1 MADQTQTNALPE
13 ALLVGLGAGLGA
25 VTRYAVTA
33 AVPAFSAPAEF
44 ALTLAINIVG
54 CFLMG
59 WLKPGPFFGIGF
71 LGGFTTFSALILVSA
86 QSSALGALVFIV
98 VSFVACVCA
107 WLAGDAL
114 RNRGAA

>member
-1 MADQTQTNALPE
+1 MPDRTQTTALPE

-25 VTRYAVTA
+25 LTRFAATD
-33 AVPAFSAPAEF
+33 AVPAAGATAEF
-44 ALTLAINIVG
+44 ALILAINIVG

-59 WLKPGPFFGIGF
+59 WLKPGPFFGVGF

-86 QSSALGALVFIV
+86 QSSALSALVFIV

-114 RNRGAA
+114 RTRGAA